1 MREARRMSQKNVE
14 WVIGRLV
21 TDEALRHQ
29 FLADPRRT
37 LQELAGSGVEL
48 TMCELRALLSMDPR
62 LLARLADAIDPRL
75 QKSDLRE
82 GAS

>member
-1 MREARRMSQKNVE
+1 MSQKNVE

-37 LQELAGSGVEL
+37 LEELTGSGVEL
-48 TMCELRALLSMDPR
+48 TMCELRALLCIDPG
-62 LLARLADAIDPRL
+62 LLARLADEIDPRL

>member
-1 MREARRMSQKNVE
+1 MSQRNVE

-37 LQELAGSGVEL
+37 LQELTGGGVEL
-48 TMCELRALLSMDPR
+48 TMCELRALLCIDPR